1 MFLAKKIV
9 FENIPS
15 HSIQK
20 YIKTKQWQN
29 NLFLFQIYLLPHLKC
44 FKKVN
49 KKIFGSDN
57 VNIHHNI
64 VVEIAN
70 SELPIFA
77 SNIKIQLSS

>member
-29 NLFLFQIYLLPHLKC
+29 NLFLFQIYPLPHLKC

-49 KKIFGSDN
+49 KKTFGSDN
-57 VNIHHNI
+57 VNIG
-64 VVEIAN
+64 VEIVN

-77 SNIKIQLSS
+77 SNIKIQLLS